1 MSSLPTLKDFQDFT
15 AIIYQPPCQCVD
27 CHNAFYLPE
36 EQTNPLLSF
45 RGRVSDFDAR
55 RIAAQYVQDMQRER
69 KYLQQRLA
77 SHGDLILSRWK
88 KKSVEKRHALLIDA
102 VPDLYEH
109 RWVLPRWYNTPLDQ
123 RWYPRTKAARS
134 QFLLPWLSVEVLKS
148 NPAVL
153 FGLLHSRTAYPP
165 QDWAAFDNM
174 QLILGWAG
182 GYFEV
187 QFTDKCVVMY
197 GPRYGEVVHW
207 QAGPAHRADIM
218 GFPRARLVLEA
229 QADLMVGLRQIVD
242 KILEGVNLD
251 KPGTSETW
259 RSVTSLGFKQTGT
272 VELWSPYTNQA
283 FTAPPFFDVNSL
295 ISRVQTSMEAASDH
309 LWLLQTDPAYT
320 RRYIRIVFQGEFYQ
334 VAKPYEGGSLVLLEL
349 YRDISAYWFWR
360 WVGIELEH
368 VKSIHDRFRDIVHPG
383 ERLPPRYDRAL
394 GALELLLVNLVK
406 FSAKYLS
413 EQLPQR
419 PGFCHRWSFK
429 SFPDAAGN
437 LNSEY
442 CRKSLLDT
450 KKLFFED
457 PLEWCLLQMQGEAD
471 TQNDFDHAMLFA
483 FLDNHL
489 ANSTPKERG
498 RVDEVLYRRIS
509 DLAAYHEMLVSVR
522 LHRPQNEVRSIDE
535 VKKSEDREAW
545 RGFDVPMVLGL
556 RDAVRLGKPLLKD
569 FYEAP
574 LPGGLKDATWL
585 KRSQAIRRALEAF
598 WTGMRGHSRKIL
610 EGAKFSAEEALAN
623 LETISA
629 SLSPEYIEAVRAE
642 EGQVVNSIERA
653 SDPLQR
659 EWGSSSSSK
668 PAVPAPQPKVK
679 TRQAQQPEEIQGIED
694 KVAGI
699 TVDITEENSTVLPV
713 KKRAL
718 NVFTLM
724 FPATAHEAA
733 KTVEWDNFV
742 YAMSDVGFS
751 ARNGGGSAVI
761 FENETLVKEDRSN
774 GRIVFHRPHP
784 VAKIDPVMLHS
795 MGKRMAKWFGWCRE
809 RFASEG

>member
-1 MSSLPTLKDFQDFT
+1 MASFPTFKDFQDFT
-15 AIIYQPPCQCVD
+15 AIIYQPPCQCAD

-36 EQTNPLLSF
+36 EQRNPLLSF
-45 RGRVSDFDAR
+45 RGRISDVDAR
-55 RIAAQYVQDMQRER
+55 RIAAQHVQDMQRER
-69 KYLQQRLA
+69 VYLQQRLA

-102 VPDLYEH
+102 CPDLYEH
-109 RWVLPRWYNTPLDQ
+109 RWVYPRWYNTPLDQ

-134 QFLLPWLSVEVLKS
+134 QFLLPWLSVEVLKT

-153 FGLLHSRTAYPP
+153 FGLLHSRTVYPP

-187 QFTDKCVVMY
+187 QFTEKCVVMY
-197 GPRYGEVVHW
+197 GPRYGEVVDW

-229 QADLMVGLRQIVD
+229 QADLMIGLRQIVD
-242 KILEGVNLD
+242 KILEGIDLD
-251 KPGTSETW
+251 KPGTSEKW

-295 ISRVQTSMEAASDH
+295 ISIVQTRMEAASDH

-320 RRYIRIVFQGEFYQ
+320 RRYIRIVFQGEFSQ
-334 VAKPYEGGSLVLLEL
+334 VAKPYGGDSLVLLEI
-349 YRDISAYWFWR
+349 YRDIWAYWFWR
-360 WVGIELEH
+360 WVGMELEH
-368 VKSIHDRFRDIVHPG
+368 VKSVHDRFRDSVHPG
-383 ERLPPRYDRAL
+383 ERLPPQYDRAL

-406 FSAKYLS
+406 HSAKYLS
-413 EQLPQR
+413 ELLPER

-437 LNSEY
+437 IHLKY
-442 CRKSLLDT
+442 RRTSLLDT
-450 KKLFFED
+450 KELFFED
-457 PLEWCLLQMQGEAD
+457 PLEWCLVQMQGEPD
-471 TQNDFDHAMLFA
+471 DQKNFDHAMLFA
-483 FLDNHL
+483 FLDCHL
-489 ANSTPKERG
+489 ANSTPKERA
-498 RVDEVLYRRIS
+498 RIDEVLYRRIS

-522 LHRPQNEVRSIDE
+522 LHRPQNAFRSLDD
-535 VKKSEDREAW
+535 VKKSEGREAW
-545 RGFDVPMVLGL
+545 RGFNVPKVLGL
-556 RDAVRLGKPLLKD
+556 TDAIRLGTPLLKE

-585 KRSQAIRRALEAF
+585 KRSQAIRKALEAF
-598 WTGMRGHSRKIL
+598 WTGMRGHCHKIL
-610 EGAKFSAEEALAN
+610 EDVKFSPKEVLAN

-629 SLSPEYIEAVRAE
+629 HLSAEYIEAVRTE
-642 EGQVVNSIERA
+642 EAQTVPGFERA

-659 EWGSSSSSK
+659 VWGSSTSSK
-668 PAVPAPQPKVK
+668 PAVPVSKPKVK
-679 TRQAQQPEEIQGIED
+679 TRQAQQTEELPGIED
-694 KVAGI
+694 GVAGI
-699 TVDITEENSTVLPV
+699 TLDSAEASSPVLPV
-713 KKRAL
+713 TKRAFA
-718 NVFTLM
+718 VFTLM
-724 FPATAHEAA
+724 FSATAHEAA

-761 FENETLVKEDRSN
+761 FENETMGRGGRSH
-774 GRIVFHRPHP
+774 GKIVFHRPHP
-784 VAKIDPVMLHS
+784 VAKIDPIMLHS
-795 MGKRMAKWFGWCRE
+795 MGRRMAKWFGWSRE
-809 RFASEG
+809 LFALE